1 VVILLLG
8 PYQGHHVYDCELI
21 VWAWADIP
29 LHPLDQFLSPL
40 YFLKTVHCCTLSR
53 FYSGFADVTREI
65 NRIKFKF
72 RGGESYLK

>member
-1 VVILLLG
+1 MVILLLG

-40 YFLKTVHCCTLSR
+40 S
-53 FYSGFADVTREI
+53 I
-65 NRIKFKF
+65 FKN
-72 RGGESYLK
+72 GSLLHS